1 MTHRSMGPA
10 EVARAT
16 GVSTDT
22 LRHYERNGLLPAV
35 ARTAAGYRR
44 YPAATVQRVLLIQ
57 RALVVGFSLAD
68 LKRVLGV
75 RDKGGAPCSS
85 VRELVGERLEALN
98 RRIEELTG
106 LRRELRL
113 LLQEWD
119 AKLEKTPPGQRAHLL
134 ETLGGRPGIERT
146 RHEHGAASGL
156 RRIRRPDPTS

>member
-1 MTHRSMGPA
+1 MTPGPMGPR

-44 YPAATVQRVLLIQ
+44 YSPAAVQRVLLIQ

-75 RDKGGAPCSS
+75 RDKGGAPCRS
-85 VRELVGERLEALN
+85 VRQLVGERLEELN
-98 RRIEELTG
+98 RRIEELTA
-106 LRRELRL
+106 LRRELRV
-113 LLQEWD
+113 LLQDWD
-119 AKLEKTPPGQRAHLL
+119 AKLAKTPPGERAHLL
-134 ETLGGRPGIERT
+134 ETLGSRSRIEQT
-146 RHEHGAASGL
+146 RHDRRAAA
-156 RRIRRPDPTS
+156 RPRLPSRPRHL